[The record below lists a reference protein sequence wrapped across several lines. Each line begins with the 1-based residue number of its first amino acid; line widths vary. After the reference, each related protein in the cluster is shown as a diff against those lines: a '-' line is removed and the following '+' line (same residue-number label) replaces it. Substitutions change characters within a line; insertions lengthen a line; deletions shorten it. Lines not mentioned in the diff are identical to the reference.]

1 MEIYDFVVYNYKC
14 RYDIVVKL
22 RGYNMKEKRKIASDL
37 DYISKTAPGE
47 YEEIINLIKYT
58 KKLTE
63 LKLAKEVNKNA

>member
-1 MEIYDFVVYNYKC
+1 
-14 RYDIVVKL
+14 
-22 RGYNMKEKRKIASDL
+22 MKEKRKIASDL
-37 DYISKTAPGE
+37 DYISKSAPNE